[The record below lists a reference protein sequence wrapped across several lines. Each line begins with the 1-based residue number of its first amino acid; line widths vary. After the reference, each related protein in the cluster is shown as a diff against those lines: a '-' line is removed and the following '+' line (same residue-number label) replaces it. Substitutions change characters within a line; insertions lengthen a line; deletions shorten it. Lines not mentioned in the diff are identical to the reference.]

1 MPDYGVGQIIIGTSA
16 LGAAAGIM
24 RRVLAGRKQA
34 AAAHPPSASASAS
47 IEQGVRLLEAGM
59 MEIKTAVAG
68 IPGMQRSIS
77 LQGAD
82 ILVLQHKAHVQDAD
96 LQDVRREAEEMRSNQ
111 RGLENR
117 IRRLERDAQGD

>member
-34 AAAHPPSASASAS
+34 AAAHPSSAS

-68 IPGMQRSIS
+68 IPGMQRSIA

-82 ILVLQHKAHVQDAD
+82 ILVLQHRSHVTEADIQDI
-96 LQDVRREAEEMRSNQ
+96 RREAEEVRSNQ

-117 IRRLERDAQGD
+117 IRRLERDSQGD